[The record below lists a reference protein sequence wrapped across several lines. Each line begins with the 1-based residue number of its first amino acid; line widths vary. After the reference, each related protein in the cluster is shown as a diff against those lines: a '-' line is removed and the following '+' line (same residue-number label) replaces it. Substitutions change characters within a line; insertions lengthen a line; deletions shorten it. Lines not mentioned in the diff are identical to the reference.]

1 MMMRYFLRSNIHR
14 ATVTE
19 ANLEHEESITVDQ
32 HLLNA
37 AGVLPFER
45 VEVYNATNGNRFETY
60 VMEGEAGK
68 GDIGVGG
75 AAAHLVSKGDKVII
89 ACYAAL
95 HEGQILSHRPKLVFV
110 DEQNRV
116 KTLKESE
123 TAMTVAP

>member
-1 MMMRYFLRSNIHR
+1 MMMRFFLRSKIHG

-19 ANLEHEESITVDQ
+19 ANLEYEGSITIDQ

-37 AGVLPFER
+37 AGLLPFEK
-45 VEVYNATNGNRFETY
+45 VEVYNVTNGNHFETY
-60 VMEGEAGK
+60 VTEGAAGE
-68 GDIGVGG
+68 GAVCVNG
-75 AAAHLVSKGDKVII
+75 AAAHLVAKGDTVII

-110 DEQNRV
+110 DEANRV

-123 TAMTVAP
+123 TSVTVPL